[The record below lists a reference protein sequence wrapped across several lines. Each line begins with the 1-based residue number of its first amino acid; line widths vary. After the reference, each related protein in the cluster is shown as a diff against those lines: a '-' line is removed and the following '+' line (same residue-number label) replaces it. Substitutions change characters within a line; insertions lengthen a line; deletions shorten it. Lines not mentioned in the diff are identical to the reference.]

1 MIRQV
6 RVELRRSNAPTVA
19 VLLLIIGI
27 LGAASMYSF
36 WQGQWLRLGYVHSSG
51 MFLLMPLSLAG
62 GAVLGRRD
70 RRTRADELM
79 NSTGRP
85 RWQRALPAMTALGV
99 AVAAAHLLV
108 LAGAGA
114 VVAFDGAYLGVR
126 GLAGP
131 LTDVL
136 VLVGAAWVGVAV
148 GRLWSSPLLPPL
160 LAAAGLVAQEGTA
173 MLGGPGSTSRLS
185 NASLMISWPPD
196 TPWETLSDRLLLSR
210 LALGVGLVLA
220 GLLLA
225 AGRSW
230 PVRAGALASLAG
242 GVAGLLLIGV
252 PGPTGIWQLDPDA
265 RRFVCADG
273 TPQVCVTAVN
283 AHLLPEITPEARRG
297 LKALAKLPDAPARAV
312 EVRLDTVGSNDSEQ
326 WHRPKPAPG
335 TVQFL
340 LEVDPDTGRAAD
352 VAERI
357 ALGGGTMWYGC
368 GRSGDDI
375 APAIAAAWLLDVETV
390 RLWDSWTG
398 YRYADEKQEEIRD
411 GVRQLRALPEPE
423 QLRRITAL
431 RDAATRCE
439 PDLMPALTGRAAP

>member
-6 RVELRRSNAPTVA
+6 RVELRRSNAPVVA
-19 VLLLIIGI
+19 VLLIAVGVIGT
-27 LGAASMYSF
+27 ASMYDF
-36 WQGQWLRLGYVHSSG
+36 WQGQWLRLGYVHASNV
-51 MFLLMPLSLAG
+51 FLLMPLALAG

-99 AVAAAHLLV
+99 AAAAAHLLV
-108 LAGAGA
+108 VAASAA
-114 VVAFDGAYLGVR
+114 VIATGGTYLGVR

-131 LTDVL
+131 LIDVL
-136 VLVGAAWVGVAV
+136 VLVGAAWVGVAA

-173 MLGGPGSTSRLS
+173 MLGGPAGSRLT

-220 GLLLA
+220 GLLLT

-230 PVRAGALASLAG
+230 PLRAGAAASLAA
-242 GVAGLLLIGV
+242 GVAGLLLISA
-252 PGPTGIWQLDPDA
+252 PGPAGIWQLDQSA
-265 RRFVCADG
+265 RRYVCADG
-273 TPQVCVTAVN
+273 TPQVCVTAIN
-283 AHLLPEITPEARRG
+283 AHLLPQITPEARRG
-297 LKALAKLPDAPARAV
+297 LDALAKLPNAPTRAV
-312 EVRLDTVGSNDSEQ
+312 ELRLDTIGSNDSEQ
-326 WHRPKPAPG
+326 WHRPKPAPD

-340 LEVDPDTGRAAD
+340 LEIDPDTGRVAD

-357 ALGGGTMWYGC
+357 ALGGGTGWSGC

-375 APAIAAAWLLDVETV
+375 APAIAAAWLLDAETV

-398 YRYADEKQEEIRD
+398 YRYADEQQDEIRA
-411 GVRQLRALPEPE
+411 GVRQLRALPAPE
-423 QLRRITAL
+423 QLRRVTAL
-431 RDAATRCE
+431 RDAAARCE

>member
-6 RVELRRSNAPTVA
+6 RVELRRSNAPVVA
-19 VLLLIIGI
+19 VLLIAVGV
-27 LGAASMYSF
+27 LGTASMYDF
-36 WQGQWLRLGYVHSSG
+36 WQGQWLRLGYVHASNV
-51 MFLLMPLSLAG
+51 FLLMPLALAG

-70 RRTRADELM
+70 RRTRAGELM

-99 AVAAAHLLV
+99 AAAAAHLLV
-108 LAGAGA
+108 VAASAA
-114 VVAFDGAYLGVR
+114 VVASGGAYLGVR
-126 GLAGP
+126 GFAGP
-131 LTDVL
+131 LIDVL

-173 MLGGPGSTSRLS
+173 MLGGPAGSRLT

-220 GLLLA
+220 GLLLT

-230 PVRAGALASLAG
+230 PLRAGAAASLAA
-242 GVAGLLLIGV
+242 GVAGLLLISA
-252 PGPTGIWQLDPDA
+252 PGPAGIWQLDQSA
-265 RRFVCADG
+265 RRYVCADG
-273 TPQVCVTAVN
+273 TPQVCVTAIN
-283 AHLLPEITPEARRG
+283 AHLLPQITPEARRG
-297 LKALAKLPDAPARAV
+297 LDALAKLPNAPTRAV
-312 EVRLDTVGSNDSEQ
+312 ELRLDTIGSNDSEQ
-326 WHRPKPAPG
+326 WHRPKPAPD

-340 LEVDPDTGRAAD
+340 LEVDPDSGRVAD

-357 ALGGGTMWYGC
+357 ALGGGTGWSGC

-375 APAIAAAWLLDVETV
+375 APAIAAAWLLDAETV

-398 YRYADEKQEEIRD
+398 YRYADEQQDEIRA
-411 GVRQLRALPEPE
+411 GVRQLRALPAPE
-423 QLRRITAL
+423 QLRRVTAL
-431 RDAATRCE
+431 RDAAARCE

>member
-1 MIRQV
+1 M
-6 RVELRRSNAPTVA
+6 T
-19 VLLLIIGI
+19 VLLLAVGV
-27 LGAASMYSF
+27 LGTASMYRF
-36 WQGQWLRLGYVHSSG
+36 WQGQWLRLGYVHASDV
-51 MFLLMPLSLAG
+51 FLLMPLALAG

-108 LAGAGA
+108 VAASAA
-114 VVAFDGAYLGVR
+114 VVASGGAHLGVR

-131 LTDVL
+131 LIDVL

-173 MLGGPGSTSRLS
+173 MLGGSDSRLA

-210 LALGVGLVLA
+210 LVLGAGLVLA

-230 PVRAGALASLAG
+230 PVRAGAAASLAG

-252 PGPTGIWQLDPDA
+252 PGPAGIWQLDPEA
-265 RRFVCADG
+265 RRYVCADG
-273 TPQVCVTAVN
+273 LPQVCVTAVN
-283 AHLLPEITPEARRG
+283 AHLLPQILPRPAEGCARWRSCRTRRLVWWKCGWTPSAATTASSGTGPSRHRAPCSSSWRSTRTPAGPRTWPSASPWAAAPRGTAAGAAATTSPRRS
-297 LKALAKLPDAPARAV
+297 P
-312 EVRLDTVGSNDSEQ
+312 
-326 WHRPKPAPG
+326 RPGCWTP
-335 TVQFL
+335 
-340 LEVDPDTGRAAD
+340 R
-352 VAERI
+352 R
-357 ALGGGTMWYGC
+357 YGC
-368 GRSGDDI
+368 GTPGAATGTPTRSRRRSGRG
-375 APAIAAAWLLDVETV
+375 AAAA
-390 RLWDSWTG
+390 RCFPNRSSCG
-398 YRYADEKQEEIRD
+398 GSPRC
-411 GVRQLRALPEPE
+411 G
-423 QLRRITAL
+423 
-431 RDAATRCE
+431 TR
-439 PDLMPALTGRAAP
+439 PPGASRT

>member
-6 RVELRRSNAPTVA
+6 RVELRRSNAPAVA
-19 VLLLIIGI
+19 VLLLAIGM
-27 LGAASMYSF
+27 LGVASMYSF
-36 WQGQWLRLGYVHSSG
+36 WQGQWLRLGYVHASG
-51 MFLLMPLSLAG
+51 MFFLMPLALAG

-108 LAGAGA
+108 LAGGA
-114 VVAFDGAYLGVR
+114 AVIATGGTYLGVR

-131 LTDVL
+131 LIDVL
-136 VLVGAAWVGVAV
+136 VLVGAAWVGVAA

-173 MLGGPGSTSRLS
+173 MLGGPAGSRLT

-210 LALGVGLVLA
+210 LTLGVGLVLA

-230 PVRAGALASLAG
+230 PLRAGAAASLAA
-242 GVAGLLLIGV
+242 GVAGLLLISA
-252 PGPTGIWQLDPDA
+252 PGPAGIWQLDQSA
-265 RRFVCADG
+265 RRYVCADG
-273 TPQVCVTAVN
+273 TPQVCVTAIN
-283 AHLLPEITPEARRG
+283 AHLLPQITPEARRG
-297 LKALAKLPDAPARAV
+297 LRALAKLPDAPTRAV
-312 EVRLDTVGSNDSEQ
+312 ELRLDTIGSNDSEQ
-326 WHRPKPAPG
+326 WHRPKPEPG

-357 ALGGGTMWYGC
+357 ALGGGTKWYGC

-375 APAIAAAWLLDVETV
+375 APAVAAAWLLDAETV

-398 YRYADEKQEEIRD
+398 YRYADEQQEEIRT

-423 QLRRITAL
+423 QLRRVTAL
-431 RDAATRCE
+431 RDAAARCE

>member
-6 RVELRRSNAPTVA
+6 RIELRRSNAPAVA
-19 VLLLIIGI
+19 VLLLAVGA
-27 LGAASMYSF
+27 LGTASMYSF
-36 WQGQWLRLGYVHSSG
+36 WQGQWLRLGYVHASDV
-51 MFLLMPLSLAG
+51 FFLMPLALGG

-70 RRTRADELM
+70 RRTRAEELM

-85 RWQRALPAMTALGV
+85 RWQRALPAMAALGV

-108 LAGAGA
+108 LAASAA
-114 VVAFDGAYLGVR
+114 VVASGGAHLGVR

-131 LTDVL
+131 LIDVL

-173 MLGGPGSTSRLS
+173 MLGGTGSRLT

-210 LALGVGLVLA
+210 LVLGAGLVLA

-230 PVRAGALASLAG
+230 LTRAGAAASLAG

-252 PGPTGIWQLDPDA
+252 PGPAGIWQLDAEA
-265 RRFVCADG
+265 RRYVCADG

-283 AHLLPEITPEARRG
+283 AHLLPEVTTEARRG
-297 LKALAKLPDAPARAV
+297 LHALAKLPNAPTRAV
-312 EVRLDTVGSNDSEQ
+312 ELRLDTIGSNDSEQ
-326 WHRPKPAPG
+326 WHRPEPTPG
-335 TVQFL
+335 TVQFH

-357 ALGGGTMWYGC
+357 AMGGGTRWSGC

-375 APAIAAAWLLDVETV
+375 APAIVAAWLLDTETV

-398 YRYADEKQEEIRD
+398 YRYADEQQEEIRA
-411 GVRQLRALPEPE
+411 GARQLRALPEPE
-423 QLRRITAL
+423 QLRRVTAL
-431 RDAATRCE
+431 RDAAARCE

>member
-6 RVELRRSNAPTVA
+6 RVELRRSNAPALT
-19 VLLLIIGI
+19 VLLLAVGA
-27 LGAASMYSF
+27 LGTASMHSF
-36 WQGQWLRLGYVHSSG
+36 WQGQWLRLGYVHASDT
-51 MFLLMPLSLAG
+51 FLLMPLALAG

-70 RRTRADELM
+70 RRTRADELLH
-79 NSTGRP
+79 STGRP

-99 AVAAAHLLV
+99 AAAAAHLLV
-108 LAGAGA
+108 VAASAA
-114 VVAFDGAYLGVR
+114 VVAAGGAYLGVR

-131 LTDVL
+131 LIDVL
-136 VLVGAAWVGVAV
+136 VIVGAAWVGMAV

-173 MLGGPGSTSRLS
+173 MLGGTGGSRLT

-230 PVRAGALASLAG
+230 PSRAGAAASLAA

-252 PGPTGIWQLDPDA
+252 PGPVGIWQLDPA
-265 RRFVCADG
+265 ALRYVCADG

-283 AHLLPEITPEARRG
+283 AHLLPQITPEARRG
-297 LKALAKLPDAPARAV
+297 LRALAKLPDAPTRAV
-312 EVRLDTVGSNDSEQ
+312 ELRLDTIGSNDSDQ

-357 ALGGGTMWYGC
+357 ALGGGTTWYGC
-368 GRSGDDI
+368 GHGGDDI
-375 APAIAAAWLLDVETV
+375 APAIAAAWLLNTETV
-390 RLWDSWTG
+390 RLWDSWNG
-398 YRYADEKQEEIRD
+398 YRYADAHQEEIRA
-411 GVRQLRALPEPE
+411 GVRQLHALPAPE
-423 QLRRITAL
+423 QLRRVTAL
-431 RDAATRCE
+431 RDAAARCE

>member
-6 RVELRRSNAPTVA
+6 RVELRRSNAPVVT
-19 VLLLIIGI
+19 VLLLAVGV
-27 LGAASMYSF
+27 LGTASMYRF
-36 WQGQWLRLGYVHSSG
+36 WQGQWLRLGYVHASDV
-51 MFLLMPLSLAG
+51 FLLMPLALAG

-108 LAGAGA
+108 VAASAA
-114 VVAFDGAYLGVR
+114 VVASGGAYLGVR
-126 GLAGP
+126 GFAGP
-131 LTDVL
+131 LIDVL
-136 VLVGAAWVGVAV
+136 VLVGAALVGVAV

-173 MLGGPGSTSRLS
+173 MLGGSDSRLA

-210 LALGVGLVLA
+210 LVLGAGLALA

-230 PVRAGALASLAG
+230 PVRAGAAASLAG

-252 PGPTGIWQLDPDA
+252 PGPAGIWQLDPEA
-265 RRFVCADG
+265 RRYVCADG

-283 AHLLPEITPEARRG
+283 AHLLPQITPEARRG
-297 LKALAKLPDAPARAV
+297 LRALAKLPDAPTRVV
-312 EVRLDTVGSNDSEQ
+312 EVRLDTIGSNDSEQ

-352 VAERI
+352 VAERV
-357 ALGGGTMWYGC
+357 ALGGGTTWYGC

-375 APAIAAAWLLDVETV
+375 APAIAAAWLLDTETV

-398 YRYADEKQEEIRD
+398 YRYADEQQEEIRA

-423 QLRRITAL
+423 QLRRVTAL
-431 RDAATRCE
+431 RDAAARCE

>member
-6 RVELRRSNAPTVA
+6 RVELRRSNAPVVA
-19 VLLLIIGI
+19 VLLLAIGV
-27 LGAASMYSF
+27 LGTASMYSF
-36 WQGQWLRLGYVHSSG
+36 WQGQWLRLGYVHASD
-51 MFLLMPLSLAG
+51 MFLLMPLALAA

-99 AVAAAHLLV
+99 AVGAAHLLV
-108 LAGAGA
+108 VAASAA
-114 VVAFDGAYLGVR
+114 VVATDGAYLGIR

-131 LTDVL
+131 LVDVV

-160 LAAAGLVAQEGTA
+160 LAAAALVAQEGTS
-173 MLGGPGSTSRLS
+173 MLAGVDSTLPSP
-185 NASLMISWPPD
+185 SLMISWPPD

-210 LALGVGLVLA
+210 LALGAGLVLA

-230 PVRAGALASLAG
+230 PVRAGALAGLAG

-252 PGPTGIWQLDPDA
+252 PGPAGIWQLDPGA
-265 RRFVCADG
+265 RRYVCADG

-283 AHLLPEITPEARRG
+283 AHLLPQITPEARRG
-297 LKALAKLPDAPARAV
+297 LRALAKLPDAPTRAV
-312 EVRLDTVGSNDSEQ
+312 ELRLDTIGSNDSEQ

-352 VAERI
+352 VAERV

-375 APAIAAAWLLDVETV
+375 APAIAAAWLLDTETV

-398 YRYADEKQEEIRD
+398 YRYADEQQEEIRT

-423 QLRRITAL
+423 QLRRVTAL
-431 RDAATRCE
+431 RDAAARCE

>member
-6 RVELRRSNAPTVA
+6 RIELRRSNAPAVA
-19 VLLLIIGI
+19 VLLLAVGA
-27 LGAASMYSF
+27 LGTASMYSF
-36 WQGQWLRLGYVHSSG
+36 WQGQWLRLGYVHASDV
-51 MFLLMPLSLAG
+51 FFLMPLALAG

-70 RRTRADELM
+70 RRTRAEELM

-108 LAGAGA
+108 LAASAA
-114 VVAFDGAYLGVR
+114 VVASGGAHLGVR

-131 LTDVL
+131 LIDVL

-173 MLGGPGSTSRLS
+173 MLGGTGSRLT

-210 LALGVGLVLA
+210 LVLGAGLVLA

-225 AGRSW
+225 AGRSRLT
-230 PVRAGALASLAG
+230 RAGAAASLAG

-252 PGPTGIWQLDPDA
+252 PGPAGIWQLDAEA
-265 RRFVCADG
+265 RRYVCADG

-283 AHLLPEITPEARRG
+283 AHLLPEVTTEARRG
-297 LKALAKLPDAPARAV
+297 LHALAKLPNAPTRAV
-312 EVRLDTVGSNDSEQ
+312 ELRLDTIGSNDSEQ
-326 WHRPKPAPG
+326 WHRPEPTPG
-335 TVQFL
+335 TVQFH

-357 ALGGGTMWYGC
+357 AMGGGTRWSGC

-375 APAIAAAWLLDVETV
+375 APAIVAAWLLDTDTV

-398 YRYADEKQEEIRD
+398 YRYADEQQEEIRA

-423 QLRRITAL
+423 QLRRVTAL
-431 RDAATRCE
+431 RDAAARCE

>member
-6 RVELRRSNAPTVA
+6 RVELRRSNAPAVA
-19 VLLLIIGI
+19 VLLFAIGI

-36 WQGQWLRLGYVHSSG
+36 WQGQWLRLGYVHASG
-51 MFLLMPLSLAG
+51 MFLLMPLALAG

-108 LAGAGA
+108 LAGGA
-114 VVAFDGAYLGVR
+114 AVIATGGTYLGVR

-131 LTDVL
+131 LVDVL
-136 VLVGAAWVGVAV
+136 VLAGAAWVGVAA

-173 MLGGPGSTSRLS
+173 MLGGPAGSRLT

-220 GLLLA
+220 GLLLT

-230 PVRAGALASLAG
+230 PLRAGAAASLAA
-242 GVAGLLLIGV
+242 GVAGLLLISA
-252 PGPTGIWQLDPDA
+252 PGPAGIWQLDQSA
-265 RRFVCADG
+265 RRYVCADG

-283 AHLLPEITPEARRG
+283 AHLLPDVTTEARRG
-297 LKALAKLPDAPARAV
+297 LKALAKLPGAPTRAV
-312 EVRLDTVGSNDSEQ
+312 EVRLDTIGSNDSEQ

-357 ALGGGTMWYGC
+357 ALGGGTMWSGC

-375 APAIAAAWLLDVETV
+375 APAIVAAWLLDAETV

-398 YRYADEKQEEIRD
+398 YRYADEQQEEIRA

-423 QLRRITAL
+423 QLRRVTAL
-431 RDAATRCE
+431 RDAAARCE

>member
-6 RVELRRSNAPTVA
+6 RVELRRSNAPVVA
-19 VLLLIIGI
+19 VLLLAIGV
-27 LGAASMYSF
+27 LGTASMYSF
-36 WQGQWLRLGYVHSSG
+36 WQGQWLRLGYVHASD
-51 MFLLMPLSLAG
+51 MFLLMPLALAA

-99 AVAAAHLLV
+99 AVGAAHLLV
-108 LAGAGA
+108 VAASA
-114 VVAFDGAYLGVR
+114 VVVATDGAYLGVR

-131 LTDVL
+131 LVDVV

-160 LAAAGLVAQEGTA
+160 LAAAALVAQEGTS
-173 MLGGPGSTSRLS
+173 MLAGVDSTLPSP
-185 NASLMISWPPD
+185 SLMISWPPD

-210 LALGVGLVLA
+210 LALGAGLVLA

-230 PVRAGALASLAG
+230 PVRAGALAGLAG

-252 PGPTGIWQLDPDA
+252 PGPAGIWQLDAGA
-265 RRFVCADG
+265 RRYVCADG

-283 AHLLPEITPEARRG
+283 AHLLPQITPEARRG
-297 LKALAKLPDAPARAV
+297 LRALAKLPDAPTRAV
-312 EVRLDTVGSNDSEQ
+312 ELRLDTIGSNDSEQ

-352 VAERI
+352 VAERV

-368 GRSGDDI
+368 GRSGDDV
-375 APAIAAAWLLDVETV
+375 APAIAAAWLLDAETV

-398 YRYADEKQEEIRD
+398 YRYADEQQEEIRD

-431 RDAATRCE
+431 RDAAARCE

>member
-6 RVELRRSNAPTVA
+6 RVELRRSNAPVVA
-19 VLLLIIGI
+19 VLLLAIGV
-27 LGAASMYSF
+27 LGTASMYSF
-36 WQGQWLRLGYVHSSG
+36 WQGQWLRLGYVHASD
-51 MFLLMPLSLAG
+51 MFLLMPLALAA

-99 AVAAAHLLV
+99 AVGAAHLLV
-108 LAGAGA
+108 VAASA
-114 VVAFDGAYLGVR
+114 VVVATDGAYLGVR

-131 LTDVL
+131 LVDVV

-160 LAAAGLVAQEGTA
+160 LAAAALVAQEGTS
-173 MLGGPGSTSRLS
+173 MLAGVDSTLPSP
-185 NASLMISWPPD
+185 SLMISWPPD

-210 LALGVGLVLA
+210 LALGAGLVLA

-230 PVRAGALASLAG
+230 PVRAGALAGLAG

-252 PGPTGIWQLDPDA
+252 PGPAGIWQLDAGA
-265 RRFVCADG
+265 RRYVCADG

-283 AHLLPEITPEARRG
+283 AHLLPQITPEARRG
-297 LKALAKLPDAPARAV
+297 LRALAKLPDAPTRAV
-312 EVRLDTVGSNDSEQ
+312 ELRLDTIGSNDSEQ

-352 VAERI
+352 VAERV

-368 GRSGDDI
+368 GRSGDDV
-375 APAIAAAWLLDVETV
+375 APAIAAAWLLDAETV

-398 YRYADEKQEEIRD
+398 YRYADEQQEEIRD

-423 QLRRITAL
+423 QLRRVTAL
-431 RDAATRCE
+431 RDAAARCE

>member
-6 RVELRRSNAPTVA
+6 RIELRRSNAPAVA
-19 VLLLIIGI
+19 VLLLVIGI
-27 LGAASMYSF
+27 LGVASMYSF
-36 WQGQWLRLGYVHSSG
+36 WQGQWLRLGYVHSSA
-51 MFLLMPLSLAG
+51 MFLLMPLALAG

-85 RWQRALPAMTALGV
+85 RWQRTLPAMTALGV

-108 LAGAGA
+108 LAGGA
-114 VVAFDGAYLGVR
+114 ALVATGGAYVGVR

-131 LTDVL
+131 LVDVL
-136 VLVGAAWVGVAV
+136 VLVGAAWCGTAV

-160 LAAAGLVAQEGTA
+160 LAAAALVAQEGTS
-173 MLGGPGSTSRLS
+173 MLAGADSKVS
-185 NASLMISWPPD
+185 NVSLMINWPPD

-210 LALGVGLVLA
+210 LALGAGLVLA

-225 AGRSW
+225 AGGSW
-230 PVRAGALASLAG
+230 LTRAGALAGLAG
-242 GVAGLLLIGV
+242 GVAGLVLIGV
-252 PGPTGIWQLDPDA
+252 PGPAGIWQLDPGA
-265 RRFVCADG
+265 RRYVCADG
-273 TPQVCVTAVN
+273 APQVCVTAVN
-283 AHLLPEITPEARRG
+283 AHLLPEVTTEAHRG
-297 LKALAKLPDAPARAV
+297 LRALAKLPDAPTRAA
-312 EVRLDTVGSNDSEQ
+312 ELRLDTIGSNDSEQ

-357 ALGGGTMWYGC
+357 ALGGGTMWSGC

-375 APAIAAAWLLDVETV
+375 APAIVAAWLLDTETV

-398 YRYADEKQEEIRD
+398 YRYADEQQEEIRA

-423 QLRRITAL
+423 QMRRVTAL
-431 RDAATRCE
+431 RDAAARCE

>member
-6 RVELRRSNAPTVA
+6 RVELRRSNAPVVT
-19 VLLLIIGI
+19 VLLLAVGV
-27 LGAASMYSF
+27 LGTASMYRF
-36 WQGQWLRLGYVHSSG
+36 WQGQWLRLGYVHASDV
-51 MFLLMPLSLAG
+51 FLLMPLALAG

-108 LAGAGA
+108 VAASAA
-114 VVAFDGAYLGVR
+114 VVASGGAYLGVR
-126 GLAGP
+126 GFAGP
-131 LTDVL
+131 LIDVL

-173 MLGGPGSTSRLS
+173 MLGGSDSRLA
-185 NASLMISWPPD
+185 NTSLMISWPPD

-210 LALGVGLVLA
+210 LVLGAGLALA

-230 PVRAGALASLAG
+230 PVRAGAAASLAG

-252 PGPTGIWQLDPDA
+252 PGPAGIWQLDPEA
-265 RRFVCADG
+265 RRYVCADG

-283 AHLLPEITPEARRG
+283 AHLLPQITPEARRG
-297 LKALAKLPDAPARAV
+297 LRALAKLPDAPTRVV
-312 EVRLDTVGSNDSEQ
+312 EVRWTPSAATTASSGTGPSR
-326 WHRPKPAPG
+326 HPAPCSSSWKSTRTPVWPRTWPSASPSAAAPRG
-335 TVQFL
+335 T
-340 LEVDPDTGRAAD
+340 AAG
-352 VAERI
+352 AAATTSPRRSPRP
-357 ALGGGTMWYGC
+357 GCWTPRRYGC
-368 GRSGDDI
+368 GTPGPATGTPTSSRRRSGPGCGSC
-375 APAIAAAWLLDVETV
+375 ARCPS
-390 RLWDSWTG
+390 RSSCG
-398 YRYADEKQEEIRD
+398 GSPRC
-411 GVRQLRALPEPE
+411 G
-423 QLRRITAL
+423 
-431 RDAATRCE
+431 TR
-439 PDLMPALTGRAAP
+439 PRGASRT

>member
-6 RVELRRSNAPTVA
+6 RVELRRSNAPAVA
-19 VLLLIIGI
+19 VLLLAIGI
-27 LGAASMYSF
+27 LGVASMYSF
-36 WQGQWLRLGYVHSSG
+36 WQGQWLRLGYVHSSAL
-51 MFLLMPLSLAG
+51 FFLMPLALAG

-70 RRTRADELM
+70 RRTRADELV

-108 LAGAGA
+108 LAGGA
-114 VVAFDGAYLGVR
+114 ALVATGGAYLGVR

-131 LTDVL
+131 LVDVL
-136 VLVGAAWVGVAV
+136 VLVGAAWSGTAV

-160 LAAAGLVAQEGTA
+160 LAAAALVAQEGTSLIA
-173 MLGGPGSTSRLS
+173 GVDSTLS
-185 NASLMISWPPD
+185 SPSLMINWPPD

-210 LALGVGLVLA
+210 LALGAGLVLA

-225 AGRSW
+225 AGGSW
-230 PVRAGALASLAG
+230 LTRAGALASLAG
-242 GVAGLLLIGV
+242 GVAGLVLIGV
-252 PGPTGIWQLDPDA
+252 PGPAGIWQLDAGA
-265 RRFVCADG
+265 RRYVCADG

-283 AHLLPEITPEARRG
+283 AHLLPEVTTEARRG
-297 LKALAKLPDAPARAV
+297 LRALAKLPNAPTRAV
-312 EVRLDTVGSNDSEQ
+312 ELRLDTIGSNDSEQ

-357 ALGGGTMWYGC
+357 ALGGGTMWSGC

-375 APAIAAAWLLDVETV
+375 APAIAAAWLLDAETV

-398 YRYADEKQEEIRD
+398 YRYADEQQDEIRA

-423 QLRRITAL
+423 QLRRVTAL
-431 RDAATRCE
+431 RDAAARCE

>member
-6 RVELRRSNAPTVA
+6 RIELRRSNAPAVA
-19 VLLLIIGI
+19 VLLLAIGA
-27 LGAASMYSF
+27 LGVASMYSF
-36 WQGQWLRLGYVHSSG
+36 WQGQWLRLGYVHSSA
-51 MFLLMPLSLAG
+51 MFFLMPLALAG

-99 AVAAAHLLV
+99 AVAVAHLLV
-108 LAGAGA
+108 LAGGA
-114 VVAFDGAYLGVR
+114 ALVATGGAYFGVR
-126 GLAGP
+126 GLAAP
-131 LTDVL
+131 LVDAL
-136 VLVGAAWVGVAV
+136 VLVGAAWSGTAV

-160 LAAAGLVAQEGTA
+160 LAAAALVAQEGTS
-173 MLGGPGSTSRLS
+173 MLAGVDSTLS
-185 NASLMISWPPD
+185 SPSLMINWPPD

-210 LALGVGLVLA
+210 LVLGAGLVLA

-225 AGRSW
+225 AGGSW
-230 PVRAGALASLAG
+230 LTRAGAFAGLAG
-242 GVAGLLLIGV
+242 GVAGLVLIGV
-252 PGPTGIWQLDPDA
+252 PGPAGIWQLDAGA
-265 RRFVCADG
+265 RRYVCADG

-283 AHLLPEITPEARRG
+283 AHLLPEVTPEARRG
-297 LKALAKLPDAPARAV
+297 LRALAKLPNAPTRAV
-312 EVRLDTVGSNDSEQ
+312 ELRLDTIGSNDSEQ

-340 LEVDPDTGRAAD
+340 LEVDPDNGRAAD

-357 ALGGGTMWYGC
+357 ALGGGTTWYGC
-368 GRSGDDI
+368 GRSGDDV
-375 APAIAAAWLLDVETV
+375 APAIAAAWLLDTETV

-398 YRYADEKQEEIRD
+398 YRYADEQQDEIRA

-423 QLRRITAL
+423 QLRRVTAL
-431 RDAATRCE
+431 RDAAARCE
-439 PDLMPALTGRAAP
+439 PDLMPLLTGRAAP

>member
-6 RVELRRSNAPTVA
+6 RVELRRSNAPAVA
-19 VLLLIIGI
+19 VLLLAIGI
-27 LGAASMYSF
+27 LGVASMYSF
-36 WQGQWLRLGYVHSSG
+36 WQGQWLRLGYVHSSA
-51 MFLLMPLSLAG
+51 MFFLMPLALAG

-108 LAGAGA
+108 LAGGA
-114 VVAFDGAYLGVR
+114 ALVATGGAYLGVR

-131 LTDVL
+131 LVDVL
-136 VLVGAAWVGVAV
+136 VLAGAAWCGTAV
-148 GRLWSSPLLPPL
+148 GRLWSSPLPPPL
-160 LAAAGLVAQEGTA
+160 LAAAALVAQEGTS
-173 MLGGPGSTSRLS
+173 MLAGVDSTLS
-185 NASLMISWPPD
+185 SPSLMINWPPD

-210 LALGVGLVLA
+210 LVLGAGLVLA

-225 AGRSW
+225 AGGSW
-230 PVRAGALASLAG
+230 LIRAGAFASLAG
-242 GVAGLLLIGV
+242 GVAGLVLIGV
-252 PGPTGIWQLDPDA
+252 PGPAGIWQLDAGA
-265 RRFVCADG
+265 RRYVCADG

-283 AHLLPEITPEARRG
+283 AHLLPEVTTEARRG
-297 LKALAKLPDAPARAV
+297 LRALAKLPNAPTRAV
-312 EVRLDTVGSNDSEQ
+312 ELRLDTIGSNDSEQ

-375 APAIAAAWLLDVETV
+375 APAIVAAWLLDAETV

-398 YRYADEKQEEIRD
+398 YRHTDTQQDEIRA

-423 QLRRITAL
+423 QLRRVTAL
-431 RDAATRCE
+431 RDAAARCE

>member
-6 RVELRRSNAPTVA
+6 RVELRRSNAPVVA
-19 VLLLIIGI
+19 VLLLAIGV
-27 LGAASMYSF
+27 LGTASMYSF
-36 WQGQWLRLGYVHSSG
+36 WQGQWLRLGYVHASD
-51 MFLLMPLSLAG
+51 MFLLMPLALAA

-99 AVAAAHLLV
+99 AVGAAHLLV
-108 LAGAGA
+108 VAASAA
-114 VVAFDGAYLGVR
+114 VVATDGAYLGVR

-131 LTDVL
+131 LVDVV

-160 LAAAGLVAQEGTA
+160 LAAAALVAQEGTS
-173 MLGGPGSTSRLS
+173 MLAGVDSTLPSP
-185 NASLMISWPPD
+185 SLMISWPPD

-210 LALGVGLVLA
+210 LALGAGLVLA

-230 PVRAGALASLAG
+230 PVRAGALAGLAG

-252 PGPTGIWQLDPDA
+252 PGPAGIWQLDPGA
-265 RRFVCADG
+265 RRYVCADG

-283 AHLLPEITPEARRG
+283 AHLLPQITPEARRG
-297 LKALAKLPDAPARAV
+297 LRALAKLPDAPTRAV
-312 EVRLDTVGSNDSEQ
+312 ELRLDTIGSNDSEQ

-352 VAERI
+352 VAERV

-375 APAIAAAWLLDVETV
+375 APAIAAAWLLDTETV

-398 YRYADEKQEEIRD
+398 YRYADEQQEEIRT

-423 QLRRITAL
+423 QLRRVTAL
-431 RDAATRCE
+431 RDAAARCE